1 MASIEKVNRTPS
13 SELALALNELRS
25 KQGGLTLRTLA
36 NRSKLST
43 GSIQGW
49 LSGRAL
55 PRREPLLQFLEALDS
70 GPDDTARVLRL
81 WDRAVGDRQSEQ
93 RGAETMFRSDIPV
106 PQFGQPDPLTV
117 ATPAQLVEALRAVRI
132 WAGSPSLRTLA
143 NRGRSRLSKS
153 SIGAMLNSEELP
165 KYDRFVA
172 YLHACGIRERNL
184 DVWVFTWRRLKALQG
199 PESQWMPGLTSAATE
214 FR

>member
-1 MASIEKVNRTPS
+1 MATIQRINDR
-13 SELALALNELRS
+13 LAASALSQALNELRA
-25 KQGGLTLRTLA
+25 KQGATSLRTLA
-36 NRSKLST
+36 NRAQMSPQ
-43 GSIQGW
+43 SIHAW
-49 LSGRAL
+49 LSGSAL
-55 PRREPLLQFLEALDS
+55 PRRDALLKFLAALDS
-70 GPDDTARVLRL
+70 APDDTARI
-81 WDRAVGDRQSEQ
+81 VGLLDQALGERGQGRSE
-93 RGAETMFRSDIPV
+93 TVFRSDIPL

-117 ATPAQLVEALRAVRI
+117 ATPAQFVEALRAVRI

-143 NRGRSRLSKS
+143 DRGRSRLSKS

-172 YLHACGIRERNL
+172 YLHACGIRETNL

-199 PESQWMPGLTSAATE
+199 PEAQWMPGLTSTATS